1 MLEAI
6 LFLCNPKAL
15 PLWFQSIPLLRFV
28 LVDIMTEV
36 IFVEVTA
43 NRMEM
48 RACEIAEESYAR
60 GKRLQIIAV
69 DQEQAERLDDLLWTF
84 KPDSFVPHGLWVGY
98 PDEPA
103 ESVVIT
109 ASKEPVPG
117 MDSLLMMGYIEVDLV
132 SRFSHVVHLVVDDN
146 QERLD
151 SSRRYWTLLKDAGFS
166 LRHQSR

>member
-1 MLEAI
+1 
-6 LFLCNPKAL
+6 
-15 PLWFQSIPLLRFV
+15 
-28 LVDIMTEV
+28 MTEI

-43 NRMEM
+43 NRIEM
-48 RACEIAEESYAR
+48 RACEIAEKNYAQGR
-60 GKRLQIIAV
+60 RLQIVAV
-69 DQEQAERLDDLLWTF
+69 DQKQAERLDDLLWTF
-84 KPDSFVPHGLWVGY
+84 KPDSFVPHGLWLGY

-109 ASKEPVPG
+109 ASRDPLPG
-117 MDSLLMMGYIEVDLV
+117 MDSLLMMGYSEVDLV
-132 SRFSHVVHLVVDDN
+132 SRFSQAFHLVVADN